1 MDIRR
6 ELTENLQLRNRLCC
20 ILVEGW
26 QLNEHKARQTGLAA
40 QCKNCH
46 VCSLIVVTST
56 TFFCHWDKCI
66 VIMMLEMLWCI
77 EHFLLIN
84 TQSFHVYNIFIE
96 ESQQTW
102 ASCSPCRIGFSL
114 SASRS
119 PIHSLTSEWF
129 NAAIQHQTSYSK
141 KLAFLAFESK
151 SNPKHKM
158 RWQDLK
164 KKGHFTLHNYSL
176 EQVLVDVKDRTYS
189 ISLENPCMYHKRK
202 SLT

>member
-6 ELTENLQLRNRLCC
+6 ELTENLQLRNTLSC
-20 ILVEGW
+20 IPVEGW
-26 QLNEHKARQTGLAA
+26 QLNEHKARQAGLAA

-46 VCSLIVVTST
+46 VSSLRVLTCT
-56 TFFCHWDKCI
+56 TLFCDRDKCI

-77 EHFLLIN
+77 KHFLLIT
-84 TQSFHVYNIFIE
+84 TQSFHVYSIFTE
-96 ESQQTW
+96 GSQQTW
-102 ASCSPCRIGFSL
+102 ASCSPCRIEFSL

-119 PIHSLTSEWF
+119 PIQSRTSEGF

-164 KKGHFTLHNYSL
+164 KKGHFTLHKYSL
-176 EQVLVDVKDRTYS
+176 EHVLVDVKDRT
-189 ISLENPCMYHKRK
+189 
-202 SLT
+202 